1 MAKGISNRIPAAS
14 AQRFPLKKTMLAACV
29 AAAIQPAAQA
39 QEAATPDEGLEEV
52 TVYGV
57 RASLK
62 TAQDLKRNADTH
74 VDAISAT
81 DLGALPDVSVL
92 EALQRVPGVA
102 IERFQSA
109 NDTDHFTSEGASI
122 SLRGLPYT
130 RSEFNGQDSFS
141 ADSNRGLS
149 FQDVPNEL
157 LSSVEIYKN
166 HTADQIEG
174 GISGT
179 INLNTRKPFDSDGRR
194 VSFQVEGNYGS
205 LEEELT
211 GGFSGL
217 YSDRFDVAGGE
228 IGVLVSYAN
237 QDLDFRTDGVEFG
250 LQSLIQ
256 DATGVGQDRFVPTSV
271 GIRSLSTNRTREGGS
286 LVLQYQNT
294 EQTFS
299 AVAEYVRSDSSTE
312 WIERAFFSDDASSN
326 GSGFGSD
333 AQFDNTTFVGGTLTG
348 LGGAFGPQLRRQD
361 TNSLVEDF
369 SLSLNYQ
376 ANDRLFLKAGLQFVD
391 ATRDQEDLTVFGAL
405 TNTGGARAQV
415 LSAGDVPQ
423 IRFLAPQGS
432 NQTDAE
438 FFSDPNNYF
447 YRAAMEHL
455 DDAVGDQS
463 AIHLDAEYDL
473 EMDFFK
479 SIETGVRFAKRD
491 QTVRWA
497 NYNWGNVSE
506 TWAGG
511 RAGFDGSQ
519 GGRGFGVAGAAPSVF
534 DGFHNGNVNALPG
547 NVALFA
553 DESVISSYDAFL
565 AAFPNRNNPALADR
579 AGVIPGTVYLPA
591 EVNQTQE
598 DNAAIYARL
607 NFGSDD
613 SNLSGNVGLR
623 YVNVDFTV
631 AGGQVFPTPYSSQLL
646 PFIPA
651 EVAAF
656 ANGFSDTQDAESSFS
671 ELLPSLNVKYEIDDK
686 QLIRFGLAK
695 AITLPNL
702 GELRYD
708 FNLSSA
714 SVQAIRDAD
723 GNVTG
728 VTFNGNASQTSGNP
742 FLKPVEAV
750 NVDLS
755 YENYFADDG
764 YFSAGIFYKD
774 LSNFISV
781 QAISE
786 LVTNPSNGA
795 TQLVDLNQPRN
806 IADASLTGLEL
817 SYQQFFD
824 QLPGFWSG
832 FGIQANYTYLNP
844 SDIPQTFLS
853 PQQSRSAA
861 ALTSNVTEGLPL
873 AGLSD
878 HTFNLVGIY
887 QNERLEARLA
897 YNWRDDYLLTARNVI
912 NQLPAFQA
920 ARGQL
925 DGSFSYNIN
934 DSLQVVFQATNIL
947 EEETR
952 VENQVN
958 NAGDRVF
965 RTSFASDR
973 RLTVQL
979 RGNF

>member
-29 AAAIQPAAQA
+29 AAAIQPTAQA

-102 IERFQSA
+102 IERFQAA
-109 NDTDHFTSEGASI
+109 NDTDHFTSEGASV

-130 RSEFNGQDSFS
+130 RSEFNGLDSFS

-179 INLNTRKPFDSDGRR
+179 INLNTRKPFDSDGQR

-228 IGVLVSYAN
+228 IGVLISYAN
-237 QDLDFRTDGVEFG
+237 QDLQFRTDGVEFG
-250 LQSLIQ
+250 RQTLRN
-256 DATGVGQDRFVPTSV
+256 DAAGAGLDRFVPTNA
-271 GIRSLSTNRTREGGS
+271 GIRSLTTERTREGGS

-294 EQTFS
+294 DNTFS
-299 AVAEYVRSDSSTE
+299 AVAEYVRSDSRTE
-312 WIERAFFSDDASSN
+312 WIERAFYSDDSSSN
-326 GSGFGSD
+326 GSGFGAD
-333 AQFDNTTFVGGTLTG
+333 AQFDDVSFVGGTLTG
-348 LGGAFGPQLRRQD
+348 LGGGFGPQTRRQD

-369 SLSLNYQ
+369 TLSLNYQ
-376 ANDRLFLKAGLQFVD
+376 ANDRLFLKGSLQFVD
-391 ATRDQEDLTVFGAL
+391 ATRDQEDLSVFGAL
-405 TNTGGARAQV
+405 TNTGGAQV
-415 LSAGDVPQ
+415 QILSAGDVPQ
-423 IRFLAPQGS
+423 IRFSAPAGS
-432 NQTDAE
+432 GQTDAE

-455 DDAVGDQS
+455 DDAEGDQT
-463 AIHLDAEYDL
+463 ALRLDAEYDL

-479 SIETGVRFAKRD
+479 SVETGVRFAKRD

-511 RAGFDGSQ
+511 RAGFDGST
-519 GGRGFGVAGAAPSVF
+519 GGRGFGVAGAAPTAF
-534 DGFHNGNVNALPG
+534 DGFHNGSVNALPG
-547 NVALFA
+547 NTALFA
-553 DESVISSYDAFL
+553 DASVVSSYDAFL
-565 AAFPNRNNPALADR
+565 AAFPTRNNPALADR
-579 AGVIPGTVYLPA
+579 AGVIEGTPYLPA
-591 EVNQTQE
+591 EVNETEE
-598 DNAAIYARL
+598 DNMSVYARL
-607 NFGSDD
+607 NFGGD
-613 SNLSGNVGLR
+613 SSKVSGNVGLR
-623 YVNVDFTV
+623 YVDVEFTV
-631 AGGQVFPTPYSSQLL
+631 AGGQVFPTPFSDELL

-651 EVAAF
+651 DVAAF
-656 ANGFSDTQDAESSFS
+656 ANGFSDTQDAQSSFS
-671 ELLPSLNVKYEIDDK
+671 ELLPSLNLKYELNDE

-695 AITLPNL
+695 AISLPNL
-702 GELRYD
+702 GDLRYN
-708 FNLSSA
+708 FNLGGA
-714 SVQAIRDAD
+714 SVQAIRDD
-723 GNVTG
+723 SGNVSG
-728 VTFNGNASQTSGNP
+728 VVFNGNPNQTSGNP
-742 FLKPVEAV
+742 FLRPVESI

-755 YENYFADDG
+755 YEYYFADDG
-764 YFSAGIFYKD
+764 YFSAGLFYKD

-781 QAISE
+781 QAIDE
-786 LVTNPSNGA
+786 LVTNPSNGVS
-795 TQLVDLNQPRN
+795 QLVSLNQPRN
-806 IADASLTGLEL
+806 IADSSLTGLEL

-832 FGIQANYTYLNP
+832 FGVQANYTYLDP

-853 PQQSRSAA
+853 SQQSRSAA

-887 QNERLEARLA
+887 QNEKIEARLA

-912 NQLPAFQA
+912 NQLPAFQE

-952 VENQVN
+952 VENQIN